1 MSEHRFTTTRSAR
14 YFTLGEPGP
23 EVRDLWIACHG
34 YGQLAADFLLGF
46 TRISAPDRLVVA
58 PEALSRFYLGEPAR
72 RHGKETPIGASWMTR
87 ADRLAEI
94 EDNVAYLEGLT
105 AELERR
111 VAPEARLRV
120 LGFSQGASTA
130 CRWIARS
137 GRTPAQL
144 ILWAGEMAFDLA
156 DGTRRPPA
164 GVPVHLVGGTRDQV
178 IPLEVMQRQR
188 DRLAHDGSDATLHQF
203 DGGHRLD
210 RDLLGAL
217 AASP

>member
-1 MSEHRFTTTRSAR
+1 
-14 YFTLGEPGP
+14 
-23 EVRDLWIACHG
+23 V
-34 YGQLAADFLLGF
+34 
-46 TRISAPDRLVVA
+46 
-58 PEALSRFYLGEPAR
+58 
-72 RHGKETPIGASWMTR
+72 
-87 ADRLAEI
+87 AEI
-94 EDNVAYLEGLT
+94 EDYVTYLEGLT
-105 AELERR
+105 ADLERR
-111 VAPEARLRV
+111 MAPDARLRV
-120 LGFSQGASTA
+120 LGFSQGVSTA

-178 IPLEVMQRQR
+178 IPLDVMRRQR
-188 DRLAHDGSDATLHQF
+188 DRLAHDGVDATLHQF

-217 AASP
+217 AGSP

>member
-14 YFTLGEPGP
+14 YFTLGETGP

-58 PEALSRFYLGEPAR
+58 PEGLSRFYIGEPGR

-105 AELERR
+105 AELERH
-111 VAPEARLRV
+111 VAPDARLRV
-120 LGFSQGASTA
+120 LGFSQGVSTA

-164 GVPVHLVGGTRDQV
+164 GVPVHLVGGTRDQL
-178 IPLEVMQRQR
+178 IPLALMQRQR
-188 DRLAHDGSDATLHQF
+188 DQLAHDRVDATLHQF

>member
-1 MSEHRFTTTRSAR
+1 VSEHRFITTRSAR

-58 PEALSRFYLGEPAR
+58 PEGLSRFYIGEPGR
-72 RHGKETPIGASWMTR
+72 RHGKTTPIGASWMTR

-94 EDNVAYLEGLT
+94 EDYVAYLEALT
-105 AELERR
+105 SDLLAR
-111 VAPEARLRV
+111 VAPDARLRV
-120 LGFSQGASTA
+120 LGFSQGVSTA
-130 CRWIARS
+130 GRWISRS
-137 GRTPAQL
+137 SRTPTQL
-144 ILWAGEMAFDLA
+144 IAWAGELAFDLG
-156 DGTRRPPA
+156 DGTRRPPV
-164 GVPVHLVGGTRDQV
+164 GVPVHLVGGTRDPV
-178 IPLEVMQRQR
+178 IPFDLMQRQHE
-188 DRLAHDGSDATLHQF
+188 RLVHDGVDATLHQF

-210 RDLLGAL
+210 RDLLGVL

>member
-1 MSEHRFTTTRSAR
+1 MSEHRFTTMRSAR
-14 YFTLGEPGP
+14 YFMLGEPGP
-23 EVRDLWIACHG
+23 GVRDLWIACHG

-46 TRISAPDRLVVA
+46 TRMSAPDRLVVA
-58 PEALSRFYLGEPAR
+58 PEGLSRFYIGEPGR

-87 ADRLAEI
+87 ADREAEI
-94 EDNVAYLEGLT
+94 GDYVAYLEALT
-105 AELERR
+105 TELEGR
-111 VAPEARLRV
+111 VAPDARLRV
-120 LGFSQGASTA
+120 LGFSQGVSTV
-130 CRWIARS
+130 CRWVARS

-178 IPLEVMQRQR
+178 IPLAVMQRQR
-188 DRLAHDGSDATLHQF
+188 DRLAHDGVDATVHQF

-210 RDLLGAL
+210 RDVLGAL
-217 AASP
+217 AGSP